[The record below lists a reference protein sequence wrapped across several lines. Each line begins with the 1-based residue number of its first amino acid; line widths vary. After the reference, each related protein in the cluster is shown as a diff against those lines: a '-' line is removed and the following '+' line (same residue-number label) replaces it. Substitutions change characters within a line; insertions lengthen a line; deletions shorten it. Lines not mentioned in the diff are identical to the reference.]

1 MKKKNNI
8 TRALLSTG
16 ALAFIGMAA
25 TPAQAAS
32 GESIIKDRCLIC
44 HTETGDQAAPF
55 SRISQQRKTPEG
67 WLMTI
72 SRMQQQRGLVISP
85 EEKRDLVKYLA
96 DHQGLAPSE
105 TQNLRYVLE
114 KTPNVV
120 ESFEPLIQ
128 DTCVRCHSGAR
139 IALQR
144 RTEDEW
150 KWLVHFHMGQQP
162 TAELHAG
169 ARDRA
174 WFDIA
179 LNQVAPYLG
188 QKFNFNTEAWQQWQ
202 AVTKQPL
209 SGRWAVHGFLPEKGN
224 FDATMRVT
232 MPSKDHYQISLE
244 GTYADGSPITGQGEA
259 VVYTGY
265 EWRGTLTVDGVKM
278 RQVFAAS
285 ADGQRLE
292 GRMYPKED
300 DVMGGEIKAV
310 KNNTITA
317 ITPSYIKQGEQAVL
331 TVSGHQLSGKVD
343 LGAGL
348 KLLEVV
354 SKNDNHWV
362 LKVQASP
369 KASVGIRQIKI
380 GNAQA
385 SEGLAVYD
393 QLARI
398 EITPTDSIA
407 RVGGGGGKIPKQK
420 SVYRAVG
427 YAAGADGKVGT
438 LDDLRLGYM
447 AANWSLKP
455 FDEIAV
461 HDNDLQYA
469 GKIDQ
474 RGIFTPGDAGPNPA
488 RKMSTNNVGN
498 LAVVG
503 TVQAD
508 GQTLTA
514 ETHLLVTVQK
524 FVRAVIE

>member
-1 MKKKNNI
+1 MKKKNNM

-16 ALAFIGMAA
+16 ALAFMGMA
-25 TPAQAAS
+25 TSSAQAAS

-44 HTETGDQAAPF
+44 HTETGDAAAPF

-85 EEKRDLVKYLA
+85 DEKRELVKYLA
-96 DHQGLAPSE
+96 DKQGLAPSE
-105 TQNLRYVLE
+105 TENLRYVLE
-114 KTPNVV
+114 KEPNVV
-120 ESFEPLIQ
+120 ESFEPLLQ
-128 DTCVRCHSGAR
+128 ETCVRCHSGAR

-188 QKFNFNTEAWQQWQ
+188 QKFNFDTDAWQQWQ
-202 AVTKQPL
+202 AQAKQPL

-224 FDATMRVT
+224 FDATMQVT
-232 MPSKDHYQISLE
+232 MQSKDHYQISLE
-244 GTYADGSPITGQGEA
+244 GNYADGSPLAGQGKA

-265 EWRGTLTVDGVKM
+265 EWRGTVTVGGVQM

-285 ADGQRLE
+285 ADGQSLV
-292 GRMYPKED
+292 GRMYPNED
-300 DVMGGEIKAV
+300 DVMGGQIKAV
-310 KNNTITA
+310 KKTAITA
-317 ITPSYIKQGEQAVL
+317 ITPSYIKQGEQALL
-331 TVSGHQLSGKVD
+331 TVSGYQLNGKVN
-343 LGAGL
+343 LGSGL

-354 SKNDNHWV
+354 SKNDNRWV

-369 KASVGIRQIKI
+369 KASVGTRHIKI
-380 GNAQA
+380 GNTSA
-385 SEGLAVYD
+385 SEPLAVYD
-393 QLARI
+393 QLARV
-398 EITPTDSIA
+398 EITPNDSIA

-447 AANWSLKP
+447 TANWSLKP
-455 FDEIAV
+455 FDETAV
-461 HDNDLQYA
+461 HDNDIQYA
-469 GKIDQ
+469 GQIDA

-498 LAVVG
+498 LGVVG
-503 TVQAD
+503 TVQED
-508 GQTLTA
+508 GKSISG
-514 ETHLLVTVQK
+514 ESHLLVTVQK